1 MALPTG
7 TISMSQ
13 VNEELGLSATAAI
26 SLNQANVRTLAGVG
40 GSGTVISMNNL
51 RGKSNTFN
59 FSITSNQTD
68 ANLRTLAV
76 NAGWNQ
82 STAAVATINSGVTIS
97 GSTQANSTAALTI
110 NGSWPGGVALVNNG
124 VIQGRG
130 GNGGKGASLQS
141 APPAVSGNAVAGTA
155 GGRALLVS
163 VPVTLT
169 NNNAI
174 RGGGGGGGGGGGAA
188 QDSGGGDRG
197 VSTGSGG
204 GGGRSSLTNS
214 SGGARGDATGNL
226 GLFNQNTLGNAGA
239 TGTISSQGAGGAQ
252 TARRF
257 FEYGS
262 VINGAGGSG
271 GGFGAAG
278 GSGGAGSFNGNNGAA
293 AGGAGGGAAGQAIS
307 GNSNI
312 TYLATGTRTGPIV

>member
-13 VNEELGLSATAAI
+13 VNQELGLSATATI

-59 FSITSNQTD
+59 FSITSNQTN

-82 STAAVATINSGVTIS
+82 STAVVATINSGITIS
-97 GSTQANSTAALTI
+97 GSIQANSTAALTI
-110 NGSWPGGVALVNNG
+110 NGSWPGGVTLINNG

-130 GNGGKGASLQS
+130 GNGGKGASMQS
-141 APPAVSGNAVAGTA
+141 SPPAVSGNAVAGTA

-163 VPVTLT
+163 VPVTLR

-188 QDSGGGDRG
+188 QDSGGGSRG

-226 GLFNQNTLGNAGA
+226 GFNQNTLGIAGA

-257 FEYGS
+257 FDYGS

-271 GGFGAAG
+271 G
-278 GSGGAGSFNGNNGAA
+278 AGSFTGDNGAA